1 MLISRQ
7 SELDAFTAQLRNACE
22 SGAPLCFDTEF
33 LSEKRYFARLCLV
46 QVLAPVADGVIEA
59 AIDPFGLDLKGLFA
73 LIADPQITKIVHSG
87 SSDLQILWQSF
98 GIEAKNVFD
107 TQIAAAFL
115 GYGHQIGYADLVRKI
130 TAANLSKTMQYTDWS
145 ARPLSDEQIDYA
157 LADVRYLPPL
167 YAQLKGDLEARQ
179 RLAWAQIEFE
189 RGEKKA
195 VRVVDD
201 GEAFKRLNPSG
212 LTRKQLAVL
221 REIAR
226 AREEMGRASDK
237 PPSFIVPDL
246 AVLQMARQQPQSL
259 GDLRAIRGM
268 PGIPDQ
274 NAKRLLE
281 AVKIALESDPA
292 TWPEARAS
300 QRPDPRLEPIVALLG
315 VMASARAASE
325 DLSRNYLAPRDA
337 LSDLATYWLEN
348 SQNQPSDDQSSE
360 ISSAED
366 LAILE
371 GWRGEILGRD
381 LMKLLGGEAVIALD
395 KETGLPELRAN

>member
-7 SELDAFTAQLRNACE
+7 SELDAFVSQLQSACQG
-22 SGAPLCFDTEF
+22 GAPLCFDTEF

-46 QVLAPVADGVIEA
+46 QVLAPTSNGAIEA
-59 AIDPFGLDLKGLFA
+59 AIDPFSLDLKALFA

-98 GIEAKNVFD
+98 GIESKNVFD

-130 TAANLSKTMQYTDWS
+130 TEKNLSKVMQYTDWS
-145 ARPLSDEQIDYA
+145 VRPLSDEQIEYA

-167 YAQLKGDLEARQ
+167 YQKLKADLEARE
-179 RLAWAQIEFE
+179 RLSWAQTEFE
-189 RGEKKA
+189 RGQAKA
-195 VRVVDD
+195 VRVFDD
-201 GEAFKRLNPSG
+201 AEAYKRLNPSG
-212 LTRKQLAVL
+212 LSRKQLAVL

-246 AVLQMARQQPQSL
+246 AVLQMARQQPKTL

-268 PGIPDQ
+268 PGMPDAH
-274 NAKRLLE
+274 AKRLLE
-281 AVKIALESDPA
+281 AVQIALESDPK
-292 TWPEARAS
+292 TWPEARS
-300 QRPDPRLEPIVALLG
+300 STRPDPRLEPIVALLG
-315 VMASARAASE
+315 VVASARAAKE

-337 LSDLATYWLEN
+337 LHDLATYWLEN
-348 SQNQPSDDQSSE
+348 HDAEAPNDTQNE
-360 ISSAED
+360 EE

-381 LMKLLGGEAVIALD
+381 LVKLLDGNAAIILD